1 MKLSIIRNLAVAALL
16 STTLIS
22 GAMAATID
30 ATELDLTTGDVG
42 KALAP
47 LLLRPEAAALK
58 AVVEDAVTKGT
69 PLHSKLAKTA
79 LIDLIAKYEH
89 GLGIKKASLRDNFFA
104 DENLDVAHIAD
115 LLVGKTAAQIEAEAV
130 DHHWNAF
137 LASDAGK
144 RLAAKKDA
152 EIRFGSKDKADAFLA
167 AKPTKL
173 VDAQRLA
180 KEAEDYYAHD
190 AALKRNIGEIG
201 SLRSSLAT
209 SSISVSDVDAILVGL
224 GITVADLGL
233 PTITDGKAY
242 LKAAFAAIKTE
253 GAQFETALS
262 KNTATMKQLRL
273 DIVAASSHTPPPPP
287 LGSPKGSPKSSSTSS
302 HKKAYNPA
310 DFDGMPLLTMAEF
323 SGMTDPIEQAR
334 LRAIF
339 DGLSSDQKA
348 AYERMAEPTRSRS
361 RSASPD
367 NSLEARVARNP
378 GMTPKQL
385 QAAGII
391 NKEEFRT
398 LSGL

>member
-167 AKPTKL
+167 AKPAKL
-173 VDAQRLA
+173 ADAQRLT
-180 KEAEDYYAHD
+180 KEAEDYYSHD

-273 DIVAASSHTPPPPP
+273 DIAAAASHMPPPP
-287 LGSPKGSPKSSSTSS
+287 LGSPKGSPTSS

-361 RSASPD
+361 ASPD